1 MIDGFFVISLM
12 LVFVLSALS
21 VIAIGASIYKRNVS
35 DMASNYSHR
44 IGSAYITEKIRQNDV
59 YGAVQVKHV
68 FEENVLVMTQ
78 DINGTLY
85 DTYIYEY
92 DGYLMEL
99 MARNDISDFYPQSGQ
114 KILKISNLE
123 IEDASTSLIKVII
136 SLENGVDESLYIAK
150 RSIPN
155 K

>member
-1 MIDGFFVISLM
+1 
-12 LVFVLSALS
+12 
-21 VIAIGASIYKRNVS
+21 
-35 DMASNYSHR
+35 MASNYSHR